1 MKRMLMILLMISLM
15 IGIGGCIGNG
25 KEESVSKE
33 EAVEA
38 LKNKALDYLSKYDDD
53 FELVS
58 FQSASLM
65 AQYNDLVVYSSKY
78 DANFNVH
85 IKDGEKDEEME
96 FTDDYFTLD
105 LVEPG
110 SEYMNEIVREY
121 LPNANT
127 KIKLLTQSIKE
138 YKDGIEDFEDYYN
151 SKYFLIKLYVFD
163 STLSFENKS
172 KINSVLE
179 RLKSKPIMVEF
190 VQIKEQ
196 AKVEDF
202 VKNHTLNEILESEL
216 PIKSLEFTISKNGEI
231 KGTIK

>member
-1 MKRMLMILLMISLM
+1 
-15 IGIGGCIGNG
+15 
-25 KEESVSKE
+25 
-33 EAVEA
+33 
-38 LKNKALDYLSKYDDD
+38 
-53 FELVS
+53 
-58 FQSASLM
+58 
-65 AQYNDLVVYSSKY
+65 
-78 DANFNVH
+78 
-85 IKDGEKDEEME
+85 
-96 FTDDYFTLD
+96 
-105 LVEPG
+105 
-110 SEYMNEIVREY
+110 MNEIVREY

-231 KGTIK
+231 EGTIK